1 MLLKHFKLDAQPFGV
16 TPDPRFLYFGP
27 SHREAMASLVHGI
40 VSGRGFTALI
50 AEPGM
55 GKTTLLFNLL
65 HMLKGSAKTAF
76 LFQTLCGPR
85 EFMRALLVDL
95 GIEESSNVITRM
107 HAKLNEYLLQESQQ
121 GSQLVLVIDEAQN
134 LNERTL
140 EVLRML
146 SNFETSDKKLMQ
158 VVLAGQPQ
166 LSEKLASDNL
176 SQLRQRISII
186 ARLAAFNPEDTRAY
200 IEHRLRVAGFVSGE
214 PLFTNRAYARIAEY
228 SRGIPRNINNLCFNA
243 MSLGCAM
250 NQVSLDASIIQE
262 VVQDLEL
269 EKPVR
274 SLWPSKKIVSREANR
289 QALPFVKSESP
300 LSYPEEKR
308 RNSLVAALMESP
320 AYRAIEFA
328 RTQMWPGWQREAQST
343 SVQSGTH
350 ELVAQ
355 KGNP

>member
-1 MLLKHFKLDAQPFGV
+1 MLLKHFKLDTQPFGV

-27 SHREAMASLVHGI
+27 SHREAMASLIHGI
-40 VSGRGFTALI
+40 LSGRGFTALI

-65 HMLKGSAKTAF
+65 DMLKGSAKTAF

-85 EFMRALLVDL
+85 EFLRALLADL

-107 HAKLNEYLLQESQQ
+107 HAKLNEYLLQESRQ

-134 LNERTL
+134 LDERTL
-140 EVLRML
+140 EVVRML

-166 LSEKLASDNL
+166 LAQKLASDRL
-176 SQLRQRISII
+176 SQLRQRISIV
-186 ARLAAFNPEDTRAY
+186 ARLTAFNPEDTCAY
-200 IEHRLRVAGFVSGE
+200 IEHRLRVAGFVSNE
-214 PLFTNRAYARIAEY
+214 PLFTNRAYEMIAEY
-228 SRGIPRNINNLCFNA
+228 SCGIPRNINNLCFNA
-243 MSLGCAM
+243 MSLGCATR
-250 NQVSLDASIIQE
+250 QVPLDDSVIQE

-269 EKPVR
+269 EKPVPR
-274 SLWPSKKIVSREANR
+274 GYPSKKILSREANR
-289 QALPFVKSESP
+289 QPLPFVECEFP
-300 LSYPEEKR
+300 LTYPGGSR
-308 RNSLVAALMESP
+308 RNSLVAALMKSP

-328 RTQMWPGWQREAQST
+328 RTQMWPGWKVETEST
-343 SVQSGTH
+343 SVRSGTH

-355 KGNP
+355 KVRP